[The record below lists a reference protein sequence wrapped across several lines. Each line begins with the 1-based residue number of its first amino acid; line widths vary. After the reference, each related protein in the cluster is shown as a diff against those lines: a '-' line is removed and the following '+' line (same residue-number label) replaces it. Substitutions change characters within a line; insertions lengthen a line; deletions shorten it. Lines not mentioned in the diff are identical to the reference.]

1 MCYPLSSLL
10 VVRAVKLMFSVDMML
25 LSITFIYTGRVCG
38 WMCVCVCV
46 CVGGCVGVWRR
57 ELYLLRVGY
66 ELNFWSG
73 VYGTA
78 VGRTGVFNRANVGLA
93 GLFIGLGE
101 IVGRLAFTL

>member
-1 MCYPLSSLL
+1 M
-10 VVRAVKLMFSVDMML
+10 
-25 LSITFIYTGRVCG
+25 
-38 WMCVCVCV
+38 CV
-46 CVGGCVGVWRR
+46 CVGGCVGVWR

-73 VYGTA
+73 VYGTV
-78 VGRTGVFNRANVGLA
+78 VGRTGVFNRANIGLA